1 MDTRARKQIATW
13 LFICCAMVFATLVV
27 GGVTRLTHS
36 GLSIVEWQP
45 LVGTIP
51 PLDAQQWQ
59 QVFEKYQL
67 TPEYQKVNRGMSL
80 EQFKTIFWWEYVHRL
95 LGRGIGLVFLVP
107 CLYFLVRGRIERGL
121 TPKLAGIFILGGL
134 QGAMGWYMVQSGLV
148 DDPRV
153 SQYRL
158 TAHLSLAFLI
168 FTAMMWLALGLRA
181 ERARETAVAALR
193 KLQRF
198 GFWLA
203 ILVFYMVITGGFV
216 AGIRAGKAYN
226 TFPLMNGHL
235 LPPESF
241 SIDPWYLNF
250 FNNMGLVQFN
260 HRLGAWLLA
269 LLVPWFWLKVRST
282 TVSARARQ
290 AANLLLAVTAVQI
303 ALGIAT
309 LLMAV
314 PVGLGA
320 AHQGGAMVVFA
331 VLLWLNHELRVAHA
345 PADVG

>member
-1 MDTRARKQIATW
+1 MDTLARKQIVAW
-13 LFICCAMVFATLVV
+13 LFVCCGLVFATLVV

-80 EQFKTIFWWEYVHRL
+80 AEFKTIFWWEYVHRL
-95 LGRGIGLVFLVP
+95 LGRGVGLVFLVP
-107 CLYFLVRGRIERGL
+107 FLYYLVRGRLQPGL
-121 TPKLAGIFILGGL
+121 PLKLAGIFLLGGL
-134 QGAMGWYMVQSGLV
+134 QGALGWYMVQSGLV

-168 FTAMMWLALGLRA
+168 FIAMMWLALGLCA
-181 ERARETAVAALR
+181 ERARETADAALR
-193 KLQRF
+193 RLRRV

-203 ILVFYMVITGGFV
+203 ALVFYMVITGGLV
-216 AGIRAGKAYN
+216 AGIRAGKAFN
-226 TFPLMNGHL
+226 TFPLMNGHV

-250 FNNMGLVQFN
+250 FNNMALVQFN

-269 LLVPWFWLKVRST
+269 FLVPWFWLKIRSVF
-282 TVSARARQ
+282 VSARARR
-290 AANLLLAVTAVQI
+290 AADLLLVATALQI

-309 LLMAV
+309 LLMSV
-314 PVGLGA
+314 PIALGA

-331 VLLWLNHELRVAHA
+331 LLLWLNHELRVARA
-345 PADVG
+345 PADLA